1 MGYREIALAKAL
13 TFIEPGPVVLVTTF
27 DGKKNNVMTISWIIP
42 IDFDGHF
49 VIASGPWNYSFNT
62 LLKTKECTVCIPAQ
76 DMLQTVVKIG
86 DVSGADCDKFARF
99 GLQAQPAKTVQA
111 PLIAGCQACL
121 ECQVTDVI
129 SRYGFVVLQAKRLVR
144 DKAKSCGRLW
154 HAVGDGTFTLDGKK
168 SNCRRLMK
176 DKLPPGL

>member
-27 DGKKNNVMTISWIIP
+27 DGKKNNVMTISWIMP

-62 LLKTKECTVCIPAQ
+62 LLKTKECAVCIPAQ

-86 DVSGADCDKFARF
+86 DVSGADCDKFAHF
-99 GLQAQPAKTVQA
+99 ALQALPAKTVQA

-144 DKAKSCGRLW
+144 DKAKARGRLW

>member
-1 MGYREIALAKAL
+1 MGYREIALEKAL
-13 TFIEPGPVVLVTTF
+13 TFIEPGPVVLITTF
-27 DGKKNNVMTISWIIP
+27 DGKKNNVMTISWIMP

-49 VIASGPWNYSFNT
+49 VIASGPWNYSFKT
-62 LLKTKECTVCIPAQ
+62 LLKTKECVVCIPAQ
-76 DMLQTVVKIG
+76 DMLQTTVRIG
-86 DVSGADCDKFARF
+86 DVSGADCDKFSRF
-99 GLQAQPAKTVQA
+99 ALQPLPAKTVKA

-121 ECQVTDVI
+121 ECKVTDVI
-129 SRYGFVVLQAKRLVR
+129 CRYGFVVLQAKRLVR
-144 DKAKSCGRLW
+144 DKNKALGRLW